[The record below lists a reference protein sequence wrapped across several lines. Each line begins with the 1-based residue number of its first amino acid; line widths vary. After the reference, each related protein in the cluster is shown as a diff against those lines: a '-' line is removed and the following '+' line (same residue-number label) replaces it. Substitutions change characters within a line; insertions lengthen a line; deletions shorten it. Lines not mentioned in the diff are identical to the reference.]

1 MVLTVTTLHPHKEEK
16 QTMAKI
22 RGFKSKSYKLKKP
35 KLSQPKKVGGL
46 KMAKRGYGG
55 NPRPF
60 GGKK

>member
-1 MVLTVTTLHPHKEEK
+1 
-16 QTMAKI
+16 MAKI